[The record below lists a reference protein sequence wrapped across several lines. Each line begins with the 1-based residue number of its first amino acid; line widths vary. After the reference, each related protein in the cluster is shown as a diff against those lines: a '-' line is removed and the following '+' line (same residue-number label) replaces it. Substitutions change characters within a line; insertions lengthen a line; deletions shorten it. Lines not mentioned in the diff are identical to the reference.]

1 MRTLMLPIALAVLTA
16 SCMGGPE
23 SFKPTSPDPVAWV
36 DSDRHDWGTI
46 PATDPVEHVFRV
58 RNMGGAP
65 LNIARVQT
73 SCGCTAA
80 VLDHQYLKP
89 GEETRLKIT
98 FDPRGRNGQQTRTV
112 WIHSNDPKTPQK
124 QILIQ
129 STIEAPAAPVIA
141 PAPSSSTVMGTPV
154 PGAMAPAAAPAPGTV
169 APATAAPATATP
181 ATVAP
186 APTTAAPAPTAP
198 AAPKPTA
205 PKPAAKPATT
215 KPAGSK

>member
-1 MRTLMLPIALAVLTA
+1 MRTLILPVAVAVLTA
-16 SCMGGPE
+16 SCLGGGTAA
-23 SFKPTSPDPVAWV
+23 FKPTSPDPVAWV
-36 DSDRHDWGTI
+36 DSERHDYGTI
-46 PATDPVEHVFRV
+46 PATEPVDHVFRV

-112 WIHSNDPKTPQK
+112 WVHSNDPKSPQK

-129 STIEAPAAPVIA
+129 ATIEAQVPAVIVP
-141 PAPSSSTVMGTPV
+141 PAGSSTVMGTPA
-154 PGAMAPAAAPAPGTV
+154 PGAMAPAAAPAP
-169 APATAAPATATP
+169 APTASAAVP
-181 ATVAP
+181 AP
-186 APTTAAPAPTAP
+186 APTPAAPVAAPAS
-198 AAPKPTA
+198 A
-205 PKPAAKPATT
+205 PKPAGAK
-215 KPAGSK
+215 

>member
-1 MRTLMLPIALAVLTA
+1 MRTLMLPIAAAVLTA
-16 SCMGGPE
+16 SCLAGGAG
-23 SFKPTSPDPVAWV
+23 SFKPTSPDPVCWV
-36 DSDRHDWGTI
+36 DSERHDWGTI
-46 PATDPVEHVFRV
+46 PPTEPVEHVFRV
-58 RNMGGAP
+58 RNTGGAP

-129 STIEAPAAPVIA
+129 STIEAPAPVIPVQTA
-141 PAPSSSTVMGTPV
+141 PAGSSTTMGLPAVTP
-154 PGAMAPAAAPAPGTV
+154 APATSATTAAAPAP
-169 APATAAPATATP
+169 APAA
-181 ATVAP
+181 VAP
-186 APTTAAPAPTAP
+186 APTTAPAPAPAPTP
-198 AAPKPTA
+198 APKPATTA
-205 PKPAAKPATT
+205 PKPAAKPA
-215 KPAGSK
+215 GSK